1 MEYNMN
7 KVIKEYIIG
16 ITVLVSVILFLA
28 AAVIAIYT
36 AVGK

>member
-1 MEYNMN
+1 MN

-28 AAVIAIYT
+28 AAVIAIYK
-36 AVGK
+36 AVGM

>member
-1 MEYNMN
+1 MN

-16 ITVLVSVILFLA
+16 ITVLVSMILFLA
-28 AAVIAIYT
+28 VAVIAIYT